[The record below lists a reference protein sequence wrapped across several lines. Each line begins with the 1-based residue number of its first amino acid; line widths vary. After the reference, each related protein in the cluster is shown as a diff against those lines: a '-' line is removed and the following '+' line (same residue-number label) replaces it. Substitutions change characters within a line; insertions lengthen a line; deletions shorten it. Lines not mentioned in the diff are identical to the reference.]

1 MEPLNVQRLAAAG
14 LGLYFRPC
22 DAAAAGIGHAEL
34 RRLER
39 LGVVEREVRGLYRQT
54 RGDMTQHDTVAAVCA
69 KAPRAIV
76 CLRGALQVYEIG
88 TQKPREVWIAI
99 PRGTRVPAF
108 GWLPVR
114 VTRFSGTSLEYG
126 VVDTEIGGV
135 PTKITTPAR
144 TVVDC
149 FRFWKKIG
157 LEPAVEALHEA
168 LYWGKTTLD
177 EIRRAAEVCRARS
190 LIERGLTLF
199 DQLDVSAV
207 NEKTSHLSMD
217 VTFSEIGVS
226 DVQTRGGRTAA

>member
-1 MEPLNVQRLAAAG
+1 MKPLNAERLAAAG

-22 DAAAAGIGHAEL
+22 DAAAGGIGYSEL

-39 LGVVEREVRGLYRQT
+39 LGVVEREVRGLYRQMP
-54 RGDMTQHDTVAAVCA
+54 GEMTQHDTVAAVCA

-76 CLRGALQVYEIG
+76 CLLGALQVHEIG

-114 VTRFSGTSLEYG
+114 VTRFGGTSLEYG

-149 FRFWKKIG
+149 FRFWRKIG

-168 LYWGKTTLD
+168 LYWEKATLD
-177 EIRRAAEVCRARS
+177 EIRRAAEVFRARS

-199 DQLDVSAV
+199 DQLDVCALDPRETCDLWQPWLKSWR
-207 NEKTSHLSMD
+207 LST
-217 VTFSEIGVS
+217 VP
-226 DVQTRGGRTAA
+226 